1 MKPITLKEIA
11 TSCSGQLFGDENVN
25 VTSIVTDSRQVKSG
39 TMFAAI
45 KGERVDGH
53 RFIEQCIN
61 SGAVCALVE
70 DKPQIDCNYI
80 LADSTLTAL
89 KKIAEYYRS
98 LFSIPFIGITGS
110 VGKTSTKEMISS
122 VVSQKFSVHKT
133 QGNFNNELGVPLT
146 LFGLEESHEI
156 AVIEMGISG
165 FSEMTRLATMVR
177 PDISVITNI
186 GYCHLENLI
195 DLDGVL
201 KAKTEMLEFLHPNG
215 RMFFCGDDEKL
226 YTVKEHNGIKTNFY
240 GFDDKNEYKAQII
253 ETDLLKGIL
262 CRLHLKSGVIECTV
276 PSVESHMVSN
286 AMCAAAI
293 GEHLGMTLEQIKR
306 GIESYKTVGSRSNV
320 IRKADITLIDDCY
333 NANPT
338 SVRASVSS
346 LAKFEGRKV
355 AVIGDMKELGK
366 NENELHFD
374 TGKFIKDK
382 GIDVVVAV
390 GELCK
395 HLFDGADKNGYY
407 FETVEECC
415 NNITDIIK
423 KGDTVLV
430 KASHS
435 MHFDKIVEKLDN
447 HFE

>member
-11 TSCSGQLFGDENVN
+11 KSCSGQLFGDENIL
-25 VTSIVTDSRQVKSG
+25 VTSIVTDSRQVKDG

-53 RFIEQCIN
+53 TFIPQCIDA
-61 SGAVCALVE
+61 GAVCALVE
-70 DKPQIDCNYI
+70 EKPECKCNYI
-80 LADSTLTAL
+80 LVDSTLVAL

-98 LFSIPFIGITGS
+98 LFTIPFIGITGS

-122 VVSQKFSVHKT
+122 VLSQKFNVHKT

-146 LFGLEESHEI
+146 IFKLEEDHEI

-165 FSEMTRLATMVR
+165 FTEMTRLATIVR

-201 KAKTEMLEFLHPNG
+201 KAKTEMLEFLNPDG
-215 RMFFCGDDEKL
+215 KMFFCGDDEKL
-226 YTVKEHNGIKTNFY
+226 YTVKEHNGIKTSFY
-240 GFDDKNEYKAQII
+240 GFDSRNEYKAEII
-253 ETDLLKGIL
+253 ETDLFTGIACKLYLKN
-262 CRLHLKSGVIECTV
+262 SVIECTV
-276 PSVESHMVSN
+276 PSVESHMVAN
-286 AMCAAAI
+286 ALCAAAI
-293 GEHLGMTLEQIKR
+293 GESLGMTPEQIKC
-306 GIESYKTVGSRSNV
+306 GVENYKTVGSRSNV
-320 IRKADITLIDDCY
+320 IRKNDITIIDDCY

-346 LAKFEGRKV
+346 LAKFTGRKV
-355 AVIGDMKELGK
+355 AIIGDMKELGT
-366 NENELHFD
+366 NENKLHFETGQFIYD
-374 TGKFIKDK
+374 TG
-382 GIDVVVAV
+382 IDEVVAV
-390 GELCK
+390 GELAK
-395 HLFDGADKNGYY
+395 HLFDGAKSKGYY
-407 FETVEECC
+407 YSTVDECTAH
-415 NNITDIIK
+415 IADIIQ

-435 MHFDKIVEKLDN
+435 MHFDKIVNELN
-447 HFE
+447 SHFE

>member
-1 MKPITLKEIA
+1 MKPITIKEI
-11 TSCSGQLFGDENVN
+11 TKSCNGQLFGDENIL

-70 DKPQIDCNYI
+70 EKPQCDCNYI
-80 LADSTLTAL
+80 LVDSTLNAL

-122 VVSQKFSVHKT
+122 VLSQKFSVHKT

-146 LFGLEESHEI
+146 LFKLEEEHEI

-165 FSEMTRLATMVR
+165 FTEMTRLAAMVR

-201 KAKTEMLEFLHPNG
+201 KAKTEMLEFLNPDG
-215 RMFFCGDDEKL
+215 KMFFCGDDEKL
-226 YTVKEHNGIKTNFY
+226 YTVKEHNGIKTSFY
-240 GFDDKNEYKAQII
+240 GFDNRNEYKAEII
-253 ETDLLKGIL
+253 STDLNKGIL
-262 CRLHLKSGVIECTV
+262 CKLYLKNGIIECVV

-286 AMCAAAI
+286 ALCAAAI
-293 GEHLGMTLEQIKR
+293 GEHLGMTMEQIKC
-306 GIESYKTVGSRSNV
+306 GVESYKTVGSRSNV
-320 IRKADITLIDDCY
+320 IRKNDITIIDDCY

-338 SVRASVSS
+338 SVRASVTS

-355 AVIGDMKELGK
+355 AVIGDMKELGEK
-366 NENELHFD
+366 ENELHYQ
-374 TGKFIKDK
+374 TGKFINDK
-382 GIDVVVAV
+382 GIDVVIAV
-390 GELCK
+390 GKLCY
-395 HLFDGADKNGYY
+395 HLFDGADKNGCY

-415 NNITDIIK
+415 NNITDIIN

>member
-11 TSCSGQLFGDENVN
+11 ISCGGALFGDENAV
-25 VTSIVTDSRQVKSG
+25 VTSIVTDSRQVKNG

-61 SGAVCALVE
+61 EGAVCALVE
-70 DKPQIDCNYI
+70 DKPEVECNYI
-80 LADSTLTAL
+80 LVNSTLVAL

-98 LFSIPFIGITGS
+98 LFKIPFIGITGS

-122 VVSQKFSVHKT
+122 VLSQKFSVHKT

-146 LFGLEESHEI
+146 IFGLEEEHEI

-165 FSEMTRLATMVR
+165 FSEMTRLATIVR

-201 KAKTEMLEFLHPNG
+201 KAKTEMLEFLNPQG
-215 RMFFCGDDEKL
+215 KMFFCGDDEKL
-226 YTVKEHNGIKTNFY
+226 FTVKEYNGIKTSFY
-240 GFDDKNEYKAQII
+240 GFDNRNEYKAEIVN
-253 ETDLLKGIL
+253 TDLNRG
-262 CRLHLKSGVIECTV
+262 IECKLFLKNGVVEATV
-276 PSVESHMVSN
+276 PSVESHMVAN
-286 AMCAAAI
+286 ALCAAAI
-293 GEHLGMTLEQIKR
+293 GETLGMTSEQIKH
-306 GIESYKTVGSRSNV
+306 GVESYKTVGSRSNI
-320 IRKADITLIDDCY
+320 IRKNDITIIDDCY

-346 LAKFEGRKV
+346 LAKFSGRKV
-355 AVIGDMKELGK
+355 AIIGDMKELGT
-366 NENELHFD
+366 NEKELHFE
-374 TGKFIKDK
+374 TGKFIFDK
-382 GIDVVVAV
+382 GIDKIVAV
-390 GELCK
+390 GNLSK
-395 HLFDGADKNGYY
+395 HLFDGANENGFY
-407 FETVEECC
+407 FETVEQCID
-415 NNITDIIK
+415 NISDIIK
-423 KGDTVLV
+423 KGDTVLI

-435 MHFDKIVEKLDN
+435 MHFEKIVEKLNN